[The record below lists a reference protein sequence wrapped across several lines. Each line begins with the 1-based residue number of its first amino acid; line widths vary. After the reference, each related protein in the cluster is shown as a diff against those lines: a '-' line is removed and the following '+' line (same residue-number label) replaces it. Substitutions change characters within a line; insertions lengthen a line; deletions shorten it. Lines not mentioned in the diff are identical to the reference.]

1 MRSPYKLMS
10 VLIFAIALTSCASST
25 PPGNAPP
32 RPLPADL
39 MTPCPAPTKPPLQRE
54 ATKEKMVLIL
64 KLVLDEY
71 GLCAGRTFELQEE
84 LLERGMQ

>member
-1 MRSPYKLMS
+1 
-10 VLIFAIALTSCASST
+10 
-25 PPGNAPP
+25 
-32 RPLPADL
+32 
-39 MTPCPAPTKPPLQRE
+39 MTPCPAPTKPPLQHE
-54 ATKEKMVLIL
+54 ATKEKMALIL

>member
-1 MRSPYKLMS
+1 MRSPYKPMS

-32 RPLPADL
+32 KPLPADL

-54 ATKEKMVLIL
+54 ATKEKMALTV
-64 KLVLDEY
+64 KLLLDEY
-71 GLCAGRTFELQEE
+71 GLCAGRTFELQEKI
-84 LLERGMQ
+84 LERGIQ